1 MTSTNGRVEHLHSVR
16 GRSQGAVLCQCS
28 SVAQLRK
35 LHHGGAENCKHVT
48 SYSGYEIP
56 VCVCVCVCVHAC
68 LHAYACVRA
77 CIFYCTSETE
87 RERDVSILTKN
98 IMYNNIEYKSGN

>member
-56 VCVCVCVCVHAC
+56 VCVCVCACMHACMHMHVCVHAYSIA
-68 LHAYACVRA
+68 LLRQR
-77 CIFYCTSETE
+77 E
-87 RERDVSILTKN
+87 RE
-98 IMYNNIEYKSGN
+98 MYLF